1 MEDPAVRAHFVEE
14 MADVLMFYSDI
25 LLCFDIPTEDLKR
38 AYTEIF
44 QRNMNRWWNLDVY
57 EHIVEIRVR
66 QSWTWTGRKTMNLKA
81 VQQEIYQN
89 KVDKHWNISNIETEL
104 CLMQGEIA
112 EFYEAYRK
120 HLPSIGEELADVAI
134 YLLGIAEILHLDLEK
149 EIEGK
154 MRVNRRRQYT
164 QIDGVSTRIS
174 E

>member
-1 MEDPAVRAHFVEE
+1 
-14 MADVLMFYSDI
+14 
-25 LLCFDIPTEDLKR
+25 
-38 AYTEIF
+38 
-44 QRNMNRWWNLDVY
+44 
-57 EHIVEIRVR
+57 
-66 QSWTWTGRKTMNLKA
+66 MNLKA

-89 KVDKHWNISNIETEL
+89 KVDKNWNISNIETEL

-120 HLPSIGEELADVAI
+120 RLPNIGEELADVAI

>member
-1 MEDPAVRAHFVEE
+1 
-14 MADVLMFYSDI
+14 
-25 LLCFDIPTEDLKR
+25 
-38 AYTEIF
+38 
-44 QRNMNRWWNLDVY
+44 
-57 EHIVEIRVR
+57 
-66 QSWTWTGRKTMNLKA
+66 MNLKA

-89 KVDKHWNISNIETEL
+89 KVYKNWNISNIETEL

-120 HLPSIGEELADVAI
+120 RLPNIGEELADVAI

>member
-1 MEDPAVRAHFVEE
+1 
-14 MADVLMFYSDI
+14 
-25 LLCFDIPTEDLKR
+25 
-38 AYTEIF
+38 
-44 QRNMNRWWNLDVY
+44 
-57 EHIVEIRVR
+57 
-66 QSWTWTGRKTMNLKA
+66 MNLKA

-120 HLPSIGEELADVAI
+120 RLPNIGEELADVAI
-134 YLLGIAEILHLDLEK
+134 YLLGIAEILHIDLEK

-164 QIDGVSTRIS
+164 QIDGVSTCI
-174 E
+174 

>member
-1 MEDPAVRAHFVEE
+1 M
-14 MADVLMFYSDI
+14 
-25 LLCFDIPTEDLKR
+25 
-38 AYTEIF
+38 
-44 QRNMNRWWNLDVY
+44 
-57 EHIVEIRVR
+57 
-66 QSWTWTGRKTMNLKA
+66 
-81 VQQEIYQN
+81 QQETYQN
-89 KVDKHWNISNIETEL
+89 KVDKHWNISSIETEL

-120 HLPSIGEELADVAI
+120 RLPNIGEELADVAI